1 MNINNSQN
9 AQYTI
14 IDLPKIIK
22 IAREHALL
30 GRYETSLK
38 KYQIALEIIQA
49 RKKEVNVG
57 VLRDKWK
64 MTELNIKSEIGQTKQ
79 MLEACKELTNIDFN
93 YFKKQIESNEIK
105 KKKFQEKGVMVFDMS
120 NNNRGSGPSN
130 YFGSAP
136 FSFNDPDKQDP
147 FSIFQND
154 QINGIMSD
162 SINSD
167 VNEDDEKILNPL
179 KPQKQ
184 FGIGSKKNKNK
195 KKLGS
200 ITSINVVQNNKN
212 KGKEKP
218 NPWFKNEKSDNNNNI
233 KNNIGGKEEK
243 SVINPL
249 EQFDISNSNLGDI
262 SVNSNN
268 LTMDNN
274 TTFMKEI
281 KSFINKN
288 QNVNQRNSYVAN
300 ALKRKSMGSNSK
312 SNITNN
318 TPYPT
323 GVGNYSN
330 KNKIINFDKKAANKG
345 ALPVIM
351 KKENQK
357 IINNNKQ
364 SSLNNKKENNDNLL
378 NKTNNNDI
386 SGVNMIDEALK
397 NFGNMDNDES
407 SFLDIS
413 KAKNAFNNSIFK

>member
-1 MNINNSQN
+1 MSINNSQN

-14 IDLPKIIK
+14 MDLPKLIK
-22 IAREHALL
+22 IAREHTLL

-49 RKKEVNVG
+49 RKKEVSVG
-57 VLRDKWK
+57 VLKDKWQ

-79 MLEACKELTNIDFN
+79 MLEACQTLTNIDFN

-120 NNNRGSGPSN
+120 NASRASGPNQN

-136 FSFNDPDKQDP
+136 FSFNDPSKQNP
-147 FSIFQND
+147 FSAFQKD
-154 QINGIMSD
+154 QINGIMID

-167 VNEDDEKILNPL
+167 VNEDDEKVLNPL
-179 KPQKQ
+179 KPQKK
-184 FGIGSKKNKNK
+184 FGTGGKKGKNK
-195 KKLGS
+195 KKPGKIS
-200 ITSINVVQNNKN
+200 SINVVQNNKN
-212 KGKEKP
+212 NSKEKS
-218 NPWFKNEKSDNNNNI
+218 NPWFKNEKSNS
-233 KNNIGGKEEK
+233 KNNLINKNIEEK
-243 SVINPL
+243 SMINPL
-249 EQFDISNSNLGDI
+249 EQFDISNSNIGELDASI
-262 SVNSNN
+262 NSNN
-268 LTMDNN
+268 LTLDNN

-281 KSFINKN
+281 KNMMNKN
-288 QNVNQRNSYVAN
+288 QKNSYVAN
-300 ALKRKSMGSNSK
+300 AQKRKSMGNSK
-312 SNITNN
+312 SNISNS
-318 TPYPT
+318 TPYPI

-357 IINNNKQ
+357 IINNKRDDKN
-364 SSLNNKKENNDNLL
+364 NNDFNEL
-378 NKTNNNDI
+378 NQTNNNDI

-397 NFGNMDNDES
+397 KFGKLNDES

-413 KAKNAFNNSIFK
+413 STNKWLK